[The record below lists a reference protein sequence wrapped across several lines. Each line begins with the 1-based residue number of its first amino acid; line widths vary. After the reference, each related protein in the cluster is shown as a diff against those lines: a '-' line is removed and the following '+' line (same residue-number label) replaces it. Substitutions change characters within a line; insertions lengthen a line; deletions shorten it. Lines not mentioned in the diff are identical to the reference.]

1 MKIEI
6 SLYKMATQVQ
16 KKDMEGMWWKVEK
29 GNVSKP
35 IVPLT
40 QEQKDARNERFEK
53 AYDEAVNVIFAGVDE
68 KVKVAE
74 AEGKDQL
81 IVYTFQ
87 FAKEKTAM
95 EDENGVRVVFGEKV
109 RLMDILVKGYYK
121 FVTKAGSL
129 LNKEGDDFP
138 KESLD
143 LSYPSKDGSKKN
155 DNKYRVGYF
164 KKPDGVWNIFV
175 SWSSLEKKVY
185 QKDSGVKKTPFKKN
199 VSKYNKKK
207 NVDEFMIET
216 KLVKRVIEVNKPNP
230 NPNSW
235 ASKVIASLA

>member
-1 MKIEI
+1 MNIEI
-6 SLYKMATQVQ
+6 SLYKMTTQVQ
-16 KKDMEGMWWKVEK
+16 KTDMWWKVENGK
-29 GNVSKP
+29 KSVP

-40 QEQKDARNERFEK
+40 QEQKDARQLRFEK
-53 AYDEAVNVIFAGVDE
+53 AYDEAVNVIFAGVEE

-74 AEGKDQL
+74 AEGKDQ
-81 IVYTFQ
+81 IMVYTFQ
-87 FAKEKTAM
+87 FAKEKTAT

-129 LNKEGDDFP
+129 LNKEGE
-138 KESLD
+138 K
-143 LSYPSKDGSKKN
+143 
-155 DNKYRVGYF
+155 KYRVGYF

-175 SWSSLEKKVY
+175 SWRSLEEKAVKKVY
-185 QKDSGVKKTPFKKN
+185 QKDSAKTFKKN

-207 NVDEFMIET
+207 EGDGFMMET
-216 KLVKRVIEVNKPNP
+216 KLVKKVVEVKKP

-235 ASKVIASLA
+235 AGKVIANLV

>member
-53 AYDEAVNVIFAGVDE
+53 AYDEAVNVIFAGVEE
-68 KVKVAE
+68 KMKVAE
-74 AEGKDQL
+74 AEGKDQ
-81 IVYTFQ
+81 IMVYTFQ
-87 FAKEKTAM
+87 FAKEKTAT

-121 FVTKAGSL
+121 FVTKASSL
-129 LNKEGDDFP
+129 LNKEGE
-138 KESLD
+138 K
-143 LSYPSKDGSKKN
+143 
-155 DNKYRVGYF
+155 KYRVGYF

-175 SWSSLEKKVY
+175 SWRSLEEKAVKKVY
-185 QKDSGVKKTPFKKN
+185 QKDSGKTFKKN

-207 NVDEFMIET
+207 GGDGFMMET
-216 KLVKRVIEVNKPNP
+216 KLVKNVVDVKKP

-235 ASKVIASLA
+235 AGKVIANLA

>member
-1 MKIEI
+1 
-6 SLYKMATQVQ
+6 
-16 KKDMEGMWWKVEK
+16 MWWKVENGK
-29 GNVSKP
+29 KSVP

-40 QEQKDARNERFEK
+40 QEQKDARQLRFEK
-53 AYDEAVNVIFAGVDE
+53 AYDEAVNVIFAGVEE

-74 AEGKDQL
+74 AEGKDQ
-81 IVYTFQ
+81 IMVYTFQ
-87 FAKEKTAM
+87 FAKEKTAT

-129 LNKEGDDFP
+129 LNKEGE
-138 KESLD
+138 K
-143 LSYPSKDGSKKN
+143 
-155 DNKYRVGYF
+155 KYRVGYF

-175 SWSSLEKKVY
+175 SWRSLEEKAVKKVY
-185 QKDSGVKKTPFKKN
+185 QKDSAKTFKKN

-207 NVDEFMIET
+207 EGDGFMMET
-216 KLVKRVIEVNKPNP
+216 KLVKKVVEVKKP

-235 ASKVIASLA
+235 AGKVIANLV

>member
-1 MKIEI
+1 
-6 SLYKMATQVQ
+6 MATQVQ

-53 AYDEAVNVIFAGVDE
+53 AYDEAVNVIFAGVEE
-68 KVKVAE
+68 KMKVAE
-74 AEGKDQL
+74 AEGKDQ
-81 IVYTFQ
+81 IMVYTFQ
-87 FAKEKTAM
+87 FAKEKTAT

-121 FVTKAGSL
+121 FVTKASSL
-129 LNKEGDDFP
+129 LNKEGE
-138 KESLD
+138 K
-143 LSYPSKDGSKKN
+143 
-155 DNKYRVGYF
+155 KYRVGYF

-175 SWSSLEKKVY
+175 SWRSLEEKAVKKVY
-185 QKDSGVKKTPFKKN
+185 QKDSGKTFKKN

-207 NVDEFMIET
+207 GGDGFMMET
-216 KLVKRVIEVNKPNP
+216 KLVKNVVDVKKP

-235 ASKVIASLA
+235 AGKVIANLA